1 MNSALDR
8 QSRRLTR
15 IHRFDAARNLDPERE
30 GRALDQIL
38 RQGSD
43 RESQVYLT
51 DPWRRFYEW
60 EEPPPEH
67 KNPVTK
73 VISTEAK
80 TLIDKWIYFRGK
92 CPKDDQVDLEDYE
105 PTVESVL
112 LMVERMN
119 SRWNSDR
126 ESGKGGKI
134 KKLFHN
140 ACETLDAHSSVM
152 KMLPDGNEYVSIF
165 TGALNTIIQASV
177 NHEHIAEVLS
187 EALDASLR
195 NRIVECNLDLEIFKT
210 DEMMK
215 LVSGLYAS
223 LFTLLSDIMDW
234 IMFKW
239 HKRMLKSFNG
249 NRGKQFENMIEDVK
263 VRAESIKRKAE
274 QSSRAEGR
282 VTRLLAEE
290 TLLETQKMRLDLRIG
305 REGEARRLAEL
316 ANKADRLSQQTSQD
330 MIDRREQSRKI
341 DQIHSC
347 LIALLQS
354 NAGAYIVSQET
365 DNGLPSSVSKQLLM
379 ASGHSNV
386 AKGIVEIPASRY
398 TADNVAIDSAQL
410 EDYFSRDR
418 VRLHHDPQGPIV
430 ASQETI
436 QRLVEF
442 TGEKSPHTLWID
454 GSAMRAD
461 DMSNPLTA
469 VSMKFIHL
477 TAQFGVPV
485 ISYFCQ
491 LSRSGR
497 LLPGNTREMQGLIAL
512 CYSLTRQMVELLL
525 STFESNAD
533 FSGERFAHLDG
544 TASSWEEWVAL
555 FGDLV
560 EEMPDRVFCV
570 IDGVHLV
577 DDRST
582 EKYMGELIT
591 VLANERLRVLFT
603 TTGRSPTLRREIGK
617 INTLSL
623 NMNQFSRGGRLNVKS
638 FGPEVQQG
646 R

>member
-1 MNSALDR
+1 MSSALER
-8 QSRRLTR
+8 QSNRLTR
-15 IHRFDAARNLDPERE
+15 AHSLDAAQNLDLDSD
-30 GRALDQIL
+30 GYALGQVL
-38 RQGSD
+38 RQGSSG
-43 RESQVYLT
+43 ESQVYLA

-67 KNPVTK
+67 KDPLTQ

-80 TLIDKWIYFRGK
+80 MLINKWIHFRDQ
-92 CPKDDQVDLEDYE
+92 CPKDDQLDLEDYE
-105 PTVESVL
+105 PNMESVL

-126 ESGKGGKI
+126 ESGKGGKT
-134 KKLFHN
+134 KKLFHS
-140 ACETLDAHSSVM
+140 ACETLDAHSSIM
-152 KMLPDGNEYVSIF
+152 KMLPNGNEYVSIF
-165 TGALNTIIQASV
+165 TGALNTVIQASV
-177 NHEHIAEVLS
+177 NHESIAGILS

-195 NRIVECNLDLEIFKT
+195 NRVIDCNLDLEIFKT
-210 DEMMK
+210 EEMLK
-215 LVSGLYAS
+215 LVADLYAS
-223 LFTLLSDIMDW
+223 LFALLSDIMDW
-234 IMFKW
+234 LMLKW
-239 HKRMLKSFNG
+239 HKRMLRSFNEKC
-249 NRGKQFENMIEDVK
+249 GKKFEGMIEHVK
-263 VRAESIKRKAE
+263 VKADNVKRKAE

-282 VTRLLAEE
+282 VTRLLAER
-290 TLLETQKMRLDLRIG
+290 TLLETQQMRLDLRIG

-316 ANKADRLSQQTSQD
+316 TNKADRLSQQTSQD
-330 MIDRREQSRKI
+330 MIDRREQSSKI
-341 DQIHSC
+341 DQIHSY

-354 NAGAYIVSQET
+354 NAGAYIISQEN
-365 DNGLPSSVSKQLLM
+365 DSGLPSSVSAQLLM
-379 ASGHSNV
+379 ASGHLNV
-386 AKGIVEIPASRY
+386 AKGIAEMPTSRY
-398 TADNVAIDSAQL
+398 MADDVAINSAQL

-418 VRLHHDPQGPIV
+418 VRLPHDPQGPIV

-436 QRLVEF
+436 RRLVEF

-461 DMSNPLTA
+461 DTSNPLTA

-477 TAQFGVPV
+477 NAQFGVPV

-491 LSRSGR
+491 LSRSGG

-512 CYSLTRQMVELLL
+512 CYSLTRQMIELLL

-533 FSGERFAHLDG
+533 FSGERFARLDG

-560 EEMPDRVFCV
+560 EEMPNRLFCV

-582 EKYMGELIT
+582 ENYMGELIT